1 MVQYLHFRILKFP
14 LIFASWQPF
23 TTTSSCWSTGRRKST
38 STLRWPS
45 QNASGIGRR
54 RQLGLGSLGSC
65 RLRNPGWFGLHLWY
79 LESFLY
85 FFSLKHQWFSNIF
98 CKTGTPEWSRLGIIN
113 PGLTSWNIIILFVD
127 QKWPML
133 ESADQPVVGPGDGPF
148 RRTFQRESPACS
160 TSWRSEAHGVAWN
173 AMNSVKLE
181 VNRIDGSALKLF
193 FTPYCQTLPNWF
205 ILEFFMFMNVSMK
218 PSKLRQSSFCI

>member
-1 MVQYLHFRILKFP
+1 MKPPRDYQSGLDIMKYHRPVCRLAEMAPRWKAQI
-14 LIFASWQPF
+14 
-23 TTTSSCWSTGRRKST
+23 RRKKHFSSLLLTDHSRTMSPFHPFRST
-38 STLRWPS
+38 
-45 QNASGIGRR
+45 
-54 RQLGLGSLGSC
+54 
-65 RLRNPGWFGLHLWY
+65 
-79 LESFLY
+79 
-85 FFSLKHQWFSNIF
+85 
-98 CKTGTPEWSRLGIIN
+98 
-113 PGLTSWNIIILFVD
+113 
-127 QKWPML
+127 
-133 ESADQPVVGPGDGPF
+133 DQPVVGPGDGPF
-148 RRTFQRESPACS
+148 RRTFQRESPSCS